1 MVPIERGGSS
11 EITLE
16 ASAAAAAGTTATPVG
31 EPAESAPRDPGR
43 NRRYIGLGVSGAG
56 VLAVGIAGIV
66 VLGAHGDYHDAL
78 SAHCN
83 GASDQCDA
91 EGLSATHSARHRANV
106 ATVVTLGGLAAMA
119 GGAYLYF
126 TAPKASH
133 AGEHALYLAPSVG
146 DATGVV
152 LGGAF

>member
-1 MVPIERGGSS
+1 MIPIERGGSS

-16 ASAAAAAGTTATPVG
+16 APAAAVGTVAPV
-31 EPAESAPRDPGR
+31 EPAQPAPRVWWRD
-43 NRRYIGLGVSGAG
+43 RRYLGLGVAGAG
-56 VLAVGIAGIV
+56 VVAVGIAGIV

-106 ATVVTLGGLAAMA
+106 ATVVTLGGLAAVA

-126 TAPKASH
+126 TAPRSPRS
-133 AGEHALYLAPSVG
+133 GEHALYLAPSVG
-146 DATGVV
+146 DGTGVV